1 MVGYVWQQP
10 VDLLIVLSAS
20 ILMSYIPSSFLEPDW
35 FTLNVD
41 QILSFPCLKHTRTFP
56 SQNKI
61 WGLSYGLLAPFM
73 FWHPAISLTSF
84 PTTLLLT
91 LLPFCCP
98 SRWSSSQV
106 RFTPSLRAVLWLT
119 QPWMLFS
126 QILLPL
132 IQVTFQSLDYFLY
145 FVWISTYH
153 YPATYSIFFV
163 YFLSLLEWRLGLLVS
178 AITPVT

>member
-56 SQNKI
+56 SQNKV

-84 PTTLLLT
+84 PTTLFAHSASFLLSF
-91 LLPFCCP
+91 LLIFK
-98 SRWSSSQV
+98 SSQV
-106 RFTPSLRAVLWLT
+106 YSFPEGCALADTAMNALLT
-119 QPWMLFS
+119 DTSAPHSGHLFNHS
-126 QILLPL
+126 ITSSTLFELALTTTQQHTL
-132 IQVTFQSLDYFLY
+132 YFL
-145 FVWISTYH
+145 FISC
-153 YPATYSIFFV
+153 
-163 YFLSLLEWRLGLLVS
+163 LC
-178 AITPVT
+178 